1 MRLRVSG
8 LCPILGLIFTYSTE
22 AIYPPGKMQGYSTT
36 FSGLGP
42 HKLTKVCQVRNSKVW
57 FLEKLER

>member
-42 HKLTKVCQVRNSKVW
+42 TS
-57 FLEKLER
+57 